1 MSDRN
6 KKNNSFN
13 DDDFFA
19 KFDNVEDS
27 SESSDDFY
35 YGSSKNY
42 RNSSGTAGRSASS
55 GRRSAG
61 KKKAASAASSSGND
75 RKARR
80 REAAEKFAGSGRVK
94 KTARESGVKKTFK
107 FIFLLGM
114 AMVVA
119 VGIFVGLVFI
129 KAPAIDTDNIYSQI
143 SQRSVMY
150 DSEGKEIESLY
161 SEDGNRTVVK
171 YKDIPEDMVNAIVS
185 LEDKKFWTHNG
196 FNFVRMVGAVKD
208 SIFGGG
214 RVSGTS
220 TVTQQ
225 LARNV
230 YLSEIKSERSLT
242 RKITEMYCTIVLE
255 KNMSK
260 EQIME
265 AYLNTIYLGFN
276 SYGVEAAAQSY
287 FDKSITDCDLL
298 ECASLAALPQ
308 LPDTYALVYADYNN
322 LRSELPIIKKS
333 GSVTYRYNNASEDR
347 RNLVL
352 SNMADKGYIT
362 TAQMEEA
369 QNANLKSHIKIGEA
383 SDASASSY
391 FTDYAIEQLTDD
403 LIAEYGVSEAEAK
416 TMLYTSGLKIYTTMD
431 SDIQNIMEDEFSK
444 STNYSS
450 VAYTRTN
457 ADGDMVSEEGKLL
470 AYNYSNMISDKKF
483 TFKKGEYKMNSDG
496 SMTIYKGN
504 RLNLYQTEVN
514 DKPDVSIEFKGMYLK
529 EDGIF
534 YFIEGGVISV
544 PQGYKTLD
552 SSGNCIISA
561 DFFSNPDYKDMFSKD
576 GDTYSVS
583 ENYYTL
589 KQKVRQPQAA
599 AVIMENDTGE
609 IKAMMGGRGVTGKQL
624 YNRAVNPRQPGSSIK
639 PLAIYGPALQMS
651 YEYEEEGKSMNL
663 DTSEGSDWGK
673 YITAGSIINDAAT
686 KDGNGKVW
694 PKNVYNGYK
703 GDMSLRTAVQQSV
716 NVCAYKTYLQIE
728 RNEGAEY
735 SINMLK
741 KVGITSIDD
750 EADANP
756 AALALGGLTRGI
768 SPLEETAAFATFP
781 NGGVYKTPV
790 FYTRVEDSKGNV
802 KLQKET
808 EETKVYDEGV
818 AWIMTDVLRT
828 VVTNGGATNA
838 NIGYQPVGGKTG
850 TTSDKYDIWFS
861 GFTPQY
867 TMALWMGNDI
877 NMDLGDSSPKA
888 CTFWANI
895 MRRVCENIPR
905 ASFFEKPDNVTSVKG
920 EYYIEGTYAKVKKEK
935 DDKDKDKKETT
946 ETTTVETTL
955 PPTTMPITTAPAET
969 TPPETTPSSPVTPSG
984 EGGVV
989 TNP

>member
-1 MSDRN
+1 MSN
-6 KKNNSFN
+6 KNNTFN

-19 KFDNVEDS
+19 KFDSANEDS
-27 SESSDDFY
+27 SGSDDFF
-35 YGSSKNY
+35 YGSAKSYREPVKANRASRSESSKKKSPTN
-42 RNSSGTAGRSASS
+42 RSKSKKS
-55 GRRSAG
+55 NAG
-61 KKKAASAASSSGND
+61 KSLKSKHRA
-75 RKARR
+75 
-80 REAAEKFAGSGRVK
+80 AAEKFAGSGRVTSVAAESTPK
-94 KTARESGVKKTFK
+94 KVIK

-114 AMVVA
+114 IFAMA
-119 VGIFVGLVFI
+119 VGIFVGVVFI
-129 KAPAIDTDNIYSQI
+129 KAPAIDTDNIYSHI

-150 DSEGKEIESLY
+150 DINGKEIESLY
-161 SEDGNRTVVK
+161 SDGGNRTVVK
-171 YKDIPEDMVNAIVS
+171 YKDIPDDMVNAIVA
-185 LEDKKFWTHNG
+185 LEDKKFWSHNG
-196 FNFVRMVGAVKD
+196 FNFIRMVGAVKD
-208 SIFGGG
+208 GILNGG

-298 ECASLAALPQ
+298 ECAALASLPQ
-308 LPDTYALVYADYNN
+308 LPDSYALVYADYTNAKTD
-322 LRSELPIIKKS
+322 LPIIKKA
-333 GSVTYRYNNASEDR
+333 GDVTYRYNGDASTDR

-352 SNMADKGYIT
+352 KNMKEKDYIT
-362 TAQMEEA
+362 SAQLSDALNTDLE
-369 QNANLKSHIKIGEA
+369 SCIKVGDA

-391 FTDYAIEQLTDD
+391 FTDYAVEQIVDD
-403 LIAEYGVSEAEAK
+403 LISEYGISEADAK

-431 SDIQNIMEDEFSK
+431 ADIQDILEDEFSK

-457 ADGDMVSEEGKLL
+457 ADGDMINEKGTLL
-470 AYNYSNMISDKKF
+470 AYKYSNMISDKKF
-483 TFKKGEYKMNSDG
+483 TFRKGEYKNNSDG
-496 SMTIYKGN
+496 SMTIYSGN
-504 RLNLYQTEVN
+504 RLNLYRTEVN
-514 DKPDVSIEFKGMYLK
+514 GQPDVSVEFKGMYLK

-534 YFIEGGVISV
+534 YFIEGGVLSI

-552 SSGNCIISA
+552 DNGNCIISA
-561 DFFSNPDYKDMFSKD
+561 EFFQDPNYKDFFKKS
-576 GDTYSVS
+576 GGTYSVS
-583 ENYYTL
+583 ENFYTL

-609 IKAMMGGRGVTGKQL
+609 IKAMMGGRGVKGKQL

-651 YEYEEEGKSMNL
+651 YEYSQEDKGMNL

-686 KDGNGKVW
+686 KDGNGKIW

-703 GDMSLRTAVQQSV
+703 GDMTLRQAVQQSV

-735 SINMLK
+735 SVNMLK
-741 KVGITSIDD
+741 KLGITTID
-750 EADANP
+750 EESDANP

-768 SPLEETAAFATFP
+768 TPLEETAAFATFP
-781 NGGVYKTPV
+781 NGGVYKTPI
-790 FYTRVEDSKGNV
+790 FYTRVEDSRGNV
-802 KLQKET
+802 KLEKKT
-808 EETKVYDEGV
+808 EETKVYDPGV

-828 VVTNGGATNA
+828 VVSNGGARNA
-838 NIGYQPVGGKTG
+838 GIGIQPVGGKTG

-888 CTFWANI
+888 CSFWANI
-895 MRRVCENIPR
+895 MRRVCADIPR
-905 ASFFEKPDNVTSVKG
+905 GTFFDKPENVITSGG
-920 EYYIEGTYAKVKKEK
+920 EYYTEGTYSKVKK
-935 DDKDKDKKETT
+935 DKDKDKDKEEKTKGSSSSS
-946 ETTTVETTL
+946 ETLPSTTL
-955 PPTTMPITTAPAET
+955 PTVPPTTAPT
-969 TPPETTPSSPVTPSG
+969 TTSPPSSQETPSG
-984 EGGVV
+984 DSN
-989 TNP
+989 TTLSD